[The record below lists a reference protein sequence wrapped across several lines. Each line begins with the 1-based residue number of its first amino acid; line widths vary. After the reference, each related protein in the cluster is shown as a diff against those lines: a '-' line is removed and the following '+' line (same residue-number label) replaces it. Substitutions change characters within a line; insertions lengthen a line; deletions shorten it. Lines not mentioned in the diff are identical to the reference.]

1 MTIGFLKEAPRVCI
15 HSFNVYHK
23 NRLIL
28 ACLLGVL
35 FCNNSKTEKIHKGRE
50 SKSDREIYSKV
61 LGIGIGISLAVRG
74 LNDKFIQKLE
84 GEKQHALTQM
94 KMLPHLVVS
103 SLNDMRDVLKVKKAN
118 EWEGNKI
125 SVNYDPNSDEYAQIS
140 KIAVDNELEV
150 VPFDHEV
157 EMDLNRNA
165 GSGYGHP
172 EWKR

>member
-1 MTIGFLKEAPRVCI
+1 MTWEKYQKCRV
-15 HSFNVYHK
+15 
-23 NRLIL
+23 RIL
-28 ACLLGVL
+28 GKSNLGNTL
-35 FCNNSKTEKIHKGRE
+35 YKIVVSRNFK
-50 SKSDREIYSKV
+50 
-61 LGIGIGISLAVRG
+61 LAVRG
-74 LNDKFIQKLE
+74 LNDKVMQKLE
-84 GEKQHALTQM
+84 SEKQHALTQM

-103 SLNDMRDVLKVKKAN
+103 SLNDMRDVLKVKKVN

-157 EMDLNRNA
+157 EMDRNRNV
-165 GSGYGHP
+165 GNGYGHP